1 MAMFL
6 CRRAGVYGV
15 SLLRWSPALDEAK
28 GARIVLGSERICFMR
43 VSKDAI
49 IFNIPLRSI
58 EDSPK
63 TSIGE
68 YPVVGAIVITFIWAK
83 QIGYW

>member
-1 MAMFL
+1 MF
-6 CRRAGVYGV
+6 GV
-15 SLLRWSPALDEAK
+15 SLARRSPALDEAK
-28 GARIVLGSERICFMR
+28 GAGVVLGSERICFMR
-43 VSKDAI
+43 ISNDAI
-49 IFNIPLRSI
+49 IFNIPLRPI